1 MERFTKHVRNICTV
15 YYFIL
20 TIFKENIQDSY
31 IIVVST
37 YTLDVYTF
45 NDNNNVIYVHVD
57 SGNFVESFGLAQS
70 MKIQEITRYLLDFY
84 SQSAFFW

>member
-20 TIFKENIQDSY
+20 TIFKGNIQDSY